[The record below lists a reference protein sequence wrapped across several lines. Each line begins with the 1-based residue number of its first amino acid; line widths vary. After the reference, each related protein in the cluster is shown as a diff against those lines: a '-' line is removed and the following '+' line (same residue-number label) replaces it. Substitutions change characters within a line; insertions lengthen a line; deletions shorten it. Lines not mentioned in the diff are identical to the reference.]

1 MTPAENDPNQPE
13 EGHRP
18 SEGAPLH
25 PETTSAHDQK
35 RELIRQVL
43 NPPPLRNKPAEI
55 FSGIILTA
63 AAVFGLYR
71 FTPAILNSLKPEAP
85 QIITGS
91 TPLGELSREEVTKL
105 LDSSF
110 AEHPVVARV
119 PLGDVATI
127 NSEGHNLTLYS
138 KLAAAEVI
146 RLRLCRFPGA
156 NGPGKEMCVAD
167 LTEKG
172 KQLAYAESKASKVLS
187 TGVDFPT
194 SNRVYV
200 AFEVAVPKLEKLS
213 GIAGDMREVV
223 TVTYEATLQSTAMAS
238 TIGVE
243 DQIPSRVSGSAEL
256 RTSSAGWQ
264 VVKAELNQSAQ
275 P

>member
-1 MTPAENDPNQPE
+1 MTPAVNDQPE
-13 EGHRP
+13 KGHRQ
-18 SEGAPLH
+18 SEGAPLP

-43 NPPPLRNKPAEI
+43 NPPPLRNKSAEI

-63 AAVFGLYR
+63 AAVFGLYW
-71 FTPAILNSLKPEAP
+71 FMPAILNSLKSEAP
-85 QIITGS
+85 QKIITGS
-91 TPLGELSREEVTKL
+91 VSSRELSREEVTKL
-105 LDSSF
+105 LDSSL
-110 AEHPVVARV
+110 AEHAVVARV
-119 PLGDVATI
+119 PLGDVVTI
-127 NSEGHNLTLYS
+127 DTEGHNLTLYS

-146 RLRLCRFPGA
+146 RLRFCRFPGA
-156 NGPGKEMCVAD
+156 NGPGKEMCVVD

-172 KQLAYAESKASKVLS
+172 KQLAYAESKASQVLS

-213 GIAGDMREVV
+213 GIAGDMREAV
-223 TVTYEATLQSTAMAS
+223 TVTYEATLQRTAMAS
-238 TIGVE
+238 TIGIE

-256 RTSSAGWQ
+256 RPSSAGWQ
-264 VVKAELNQSAQ
+264 VVKAEIKQSV